1 MAIQQNSRL
10 KEVPVRVYGENI
22 EQGVTAVCGDEAHHL
37 AKVLRCRVGDTV
49 SLFDGKGITAVGT
62 ISKIGKD
69 KVEMS
74 VGSIE
79 THTPRETGRI
89 IICASIAKG
98 ERYDWLVGKCTELG
112 VDRICP
118 VLFERTVK
126 QASGHSVERYRKLA
140 LSAAKQCG
148 RLFLPHIDAP
158 ATLIDC
164 LNRFSREYPNARMLF
179 GSTTEKAATIVGQ
192 VQGAVRD
199 YILFIGPEGGLTADE
214 EQTLGNHGAVGVG
227 LTETIL
233 RIETAAIAGASILCM
248 INSSQK

>member
-1 MAIQQNSRL
+1 ML
-10 KEVPVRVYGENI
+10 VRAYCEKI
-22 EQGVTAVCGDEAHHL
+22 ERGMTAVCGDEAHHL

-49 SLFDGKGITAVGT
+49 NLFDGNGITAVGT

-69 KVEMS
+69 KVEIS
-74 VGSIE
+74 VGGIE
-79 THTPRETGRI
+79 SHAPKDVGRI
-89 IICASIAKG
+89 IICASVAKG

-158 ATLIDC
+158 ATLADC
-164 LNRFSREYPNARMLF
+164 LSRFPREYPDARMLF
-179 GSTTEKAATIVGQ
+179 CSTNEKAGTIVEQ
-192 VQGAVRD
+192 AQGDVLD
-199 YILFIGPEGGLTADE
+199 YVVFIGPEGGLTADE
-214 EQTLGNHGAVGVG
+214 EQTLKNHGAIGVG

-233 RIETAAIAGASILCM
+233 RIETAAVACAAILCM
-248 INSSQK
+248 ANAAQK